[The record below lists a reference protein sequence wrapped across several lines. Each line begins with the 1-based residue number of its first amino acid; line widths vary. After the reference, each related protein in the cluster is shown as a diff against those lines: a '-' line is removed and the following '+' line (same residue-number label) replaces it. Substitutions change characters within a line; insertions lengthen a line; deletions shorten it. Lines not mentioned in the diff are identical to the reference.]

1 MKSAYW
7 IALTCFAIG
16 ATAFPSPLTAEQAS
30 EEEILALLDASL
42 AAGEGAAATKLL
54 EGYLGEYPRTAR
66 VIELQAL
73 TAFYSGDYE
82 AANGFVEEL
91 RKRSSRSLELGQM
104 ADLIGQTHET
114 LRDYETQTHGHFEVR
129 YSPGVDEVLV
139 PYAIDTLRAVEEAM
153 EEELGVKM
161 VGPVRLEIYPDAD
174 SLAKVSTLSVAAI
187 RKTGTIAL
195 CKWGRLMIA
204 SPRALLRGYPWLDT
218 IAHEYVHL
226 IITKATLDRAPV
238 WFQEGTAKFME
249 TRWRSPL
256 PKLRHDPASAR
267 VLYEAAAAGE
277 LLPFERLHPSIALLP
292 TQRDAALAFAQVS
305 SFMERFYRQHG
316 RAGLRKAL
324 EHMADGLDAREAFE
338 KVSGRRWQQLE
349 RSWQAGLSKLPKP
362 PSVRMLPRHLAD
374 EANENDELATV
385 ERERARKYARLGDLL
400 WSRSRPA
407 AASVEY
413 AKAHEAAPLDPIVA
427 SRYARSA
434 IAGGRPEDAIKP
446 LSQTLRFY
454 PTHAPSH
461 SNLATAL
468 FQSGRK
474 DRAVDAAQRAIA
486 HNPFDPQ
493 PHCILGEAAVPQSTH
508 EREVCSRLGGMNP

>member
-1 MKSAYW
+1 MRDLLCVSLVCLAVG
-7 IALTCFAIG
+7 TV
-16 ATAFPSPLTAEQAS
+16 AFSSPLAAEQAS
-30 EEEILALLDASL
+30 EAEVLALLDASL

-54 EGYLGEYPRTAR
+54 EKYLERYPRTAR

-73 TAFYSGDYE
+73 TAFYSGDYD
-82 AANGFVEEL
+82 AANGFVDEL
-91 RKRSSRSLELGQM
+91 RTTSAKSLELGQM
-104 ADLIGQTHET
+104 ADLITQTHET
-114 LRDYETQTHGHFEVR
+114 LRDYETQRHGHFEVR
-129 YSPGVDEVLV
+129 YSPGVDELLV
-139 PYAIDTLRAVEEAM
+139 PYAIDTLKAVEKAM
-153 EEELGVKM
+153 EEELGATM

-249 TRWRSPL
+249 TRWRNAL

-267 VLYEAAAAGE
+267 VLYEAATTGE

-305 SFMERFYRQHG
+305 SFMERFYREHG
-316 RAGLRKAL
+316 RAGLQEAL
-324 EHMADGLDAREAFE
+324 EHIADGIDAREALE
-338 KVSGRRWQQLE
+338 KVSD
-349 RSWQAGLSKLPKP
+349 RSWKELEKSWQIELSKLPKP

-413 AKAHEAAPLDPIVA
+413 AKAHKAAPLDPVVA

-474 DRAVDAAQRAIA
+474 DQAIGAAQRAIA

-493 PHCILGEAAVPQSTH
+493 PHCILGQTAVPHSTH
-508 EREVCSRLGGMNP
+508 EREVCSRLGGMTP